1 MDNLSHSVV
10 GLAIGEYVHRR
21 VAAEPDPENQSLRRR
36 LFLASGWFA
45 SNCPDLDIVLTPLLP
60 PPLGYL
66 LHHRGHT
73 HTLAYA
79 LPQAVLV
86 CALIWFFWPSARRLL
101 KQSPSAR
108 AGFAVTVVAGFALH
122 LLMDYLN
129 SYGIHPFH
137 PYDSRW
143 VFGDMVFILE
153 PVFWVAFGAP
163 LVVMVVHRPLRIL
176 LIVLLVGIPVFF
188 AFLGFLSLASVALLA
203 LICLAAGTA
212 QHYAGSRGTT
222 ALTLAALM
230 TMAFVGTQSL
240 ASAKARHIVEQNLH
254 SKDPDSD
261 VLDAAMTAFPTN
273 PVCWSFVSVQSNEAE
288 GVYRLRR
295 GLVSLA
301 PDLLPVSAC
310 PGSLS
315 ENPLP
320 RNATAAIAFLHE
332 TQGQLSTLRELR
344 KNNCHFE
351 AWLRFAR
358 APALSDT
365 EASDLRFAS
374 GLRGNFTTLSFE
386 AFRHRECARHVPR
399 WGFPR
404 ADLLASP
411 AR

>member
-1 MDNLSHSVV
+1 
-10 GLAIGEYVHRR
+10 
-21 VAAEPDPENQSLRRR
+21 
-36 LFLASGWFA
+36 
-45 SNCPDLDIVLTPLLP
+45 
-60 PPLGYL
+60 
-66 LHHRGHT
+66 
-73 HTLAYA
+73 
-79 LPQAVLV
+79 
-86 CALIWFFWPSARRLL
+86 
-101 KQSPSAR
+101 
-108 AGFAVTVVAGFALH
+108 
-122 LLMDYLN
+122 
-129 SYGIHPFH
+129 
-137 PYDSRW
+137 
-143 VFGDMVFILE
+143 
-153 PVFWVAFGAP
+153 
-163 LVVMVVHRPLRIL
+163 
-176 LIVLLVGIPVFF
+176 
-188 AFLGFLSLASVALLA
+188 
-203 LICLAAGTA
+203 
-212 QHYAGSRGTT
+212 
-222 ALTLAALM
+222 M

-301 PDLLPVSAC
+301 PVLLPVSAC

-374 GLRGNFTTLSFE
+374 GLRGNFTTFSFE
-386 AFRHRECARHVPR
+386 AFRHRECARYVPR